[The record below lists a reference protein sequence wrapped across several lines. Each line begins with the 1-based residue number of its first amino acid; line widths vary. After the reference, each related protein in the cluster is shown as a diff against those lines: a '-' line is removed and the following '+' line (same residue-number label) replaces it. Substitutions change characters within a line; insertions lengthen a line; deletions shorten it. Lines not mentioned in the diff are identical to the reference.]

1 MSTSNNSRRDFL
13 RWSGAGAISLG
24 IPSAF
29 WAAQDAKMAPAMV
42 TPDQELQEI
51 MAGNG
56 RFSKGQTQNPRRDPT
71 YFATLAHGQYP
82 EAVIVTCADSRVAP
96 EILFD
101 CGVGDIF
108 VVRVAGNVVEGAG
121 VTVKGSIEYAIAE
134 LNVPLIFILGHSAC
148 GAVKAAKEHIDKKD
162 SLPGAINGLVELIK
176 PAVEQTRKVP
186 GDPLQN
192 AIIRNVQIGVE
203 RLQTLGPIVGPK
215 VKDGKVKVVGGVYDL
230 ATGVVM
236 MVPAQPLVAK

>member
-42 TPDQELQEI
+42 TPDQALQEL

-108 VVRVAGNVVEGAG
+108 VVRVAGNVIDGAG
-121 VTVKGSIEYAIAE
+121 VSVKGSIEYGIAE
-134 LNVPLIFILGHSAC
+134 LNAPL
-148 GAVKAAKEHIDKKD
+148 
-162 SLPGAINGLVELIK
+162 
-176 PAVEQTRKVP
+176 
-186 GDPLQN
+186 
-192 AIIRNVQIGVE
+192 
-203 RLQTLGPIVGPK
+203 
-215 VKDGKVKVVGGVYDL
+215 
-230 ATGVVM
+230 
-236 MVPAQPLVAK
+236 